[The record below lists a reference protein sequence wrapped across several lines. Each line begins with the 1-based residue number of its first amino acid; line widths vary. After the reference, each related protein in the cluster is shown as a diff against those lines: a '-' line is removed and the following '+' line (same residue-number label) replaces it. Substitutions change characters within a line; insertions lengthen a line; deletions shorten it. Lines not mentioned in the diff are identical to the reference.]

1 MFSKAEV
8 EIQNSLGL
16 HARPS
21 SKFVRTAQKYQSRIS
36 VKKGGSIVDGK
47 SVMGLM
53 TLAAARGSR
62 IIIEA
67 EGQDAEEMIEAL
79 KQLIII
85 EKFGEE

>member
-8 EIQNSLGL
+8 EIQNSFGL

-21 SKFVRTAQKYQSRIS
+21 SKFVTTAKKYQSRIS
-36 VKKGGSIVDGK
+36 VKKGSRVVDGK

-53 TLAAARGSR
+53 TLAAARGSW

-79 KQLIII
+79 KQLIR

>member
-1 MFSKAEV
+1 MVSRTEV

-21 SKFVRTAQKYQSRIS
+21 SKFVSTAKKYQSRIS
-36 VKKGGSIVDGK
+36 VKKGPHVVDGK

-62 IIIEA
+62 IVIEA
-67 EGQDAEEMIEAL
+67 EGQDAEEMVEAL
-79 KQLIII
+79 EELIR

>member
-1 MFSKAEV
+1 MVSRAEV

-21 SKFVRTAQKYQSRIS
+21 SKFVSTAKKYQSRIS
-36 VKKGGSIVDGK
+36 VKKGSHVVNGK

-62 IIIEA
+62 VIIEA
-67 EGQDAEEMIEAL
+67 EGQDAEELVEAL
-79 KQLIII
+79 ERLIR